1 MSAFTILGYLCI
13 GSFVANLLHRRHG
26 EWFYYAPPFR
36 WWGWANAGFTITF
49 AVMFLAGFV
58 LATAFLA
65 VAFGFAVAD
74 NLYSIW
80 FRSRDRTASYGR
92 H

>member
-1 MSAFTILGYLCI
+1 MSAFSALGLLCV
-13 GSFVANLLHRRHG
+13 GSFVANLLHRRRG

-36 WWGWANAGFTITF
+36 WWGWANAGFTIGF
-49 AVMFLAGFV
+49 ALMFLVGFV
-58 LATAFLA
+58 SVAAFLA

-80 FRSRDRTASYGR
+80 VRSRNRVVLIGCG
-92 H
+92 

>member
-1 MSAFTILGYLCI
+1 MSAFSALGFLCV

-26 EWFYYAPPFR
+26 ERFFYPPPFR
-36 WWGWANAGFTITF
+36 WWERANAGFTIGF

-65 VAFGFAVAD
+65 AAFGFAVAD

-80 FRSRDRTASYGR
+80 FRSRNRMVWFG